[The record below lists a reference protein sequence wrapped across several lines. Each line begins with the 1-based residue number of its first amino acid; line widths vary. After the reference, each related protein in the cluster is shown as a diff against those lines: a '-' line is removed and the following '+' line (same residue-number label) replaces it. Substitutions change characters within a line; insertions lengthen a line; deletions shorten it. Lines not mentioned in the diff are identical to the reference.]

1 MLKKNIKYV
10 DYDGN
15 DRAEDFYFNLT
26 RSELME
32 MHLNKAEVIELQLGT
47 VGGLTKTLE
56 KIVQE
61 KDASRI
67 IEYFKTIILKAYGE
81 KSADGR
87 RFIKSQELRDAFEQT
102 EAYSELFMELASDA
116 KMAAEFINGVLPKE
130 AADAIGVETTDVNS

>member
-15 DRAEDFYFNLT
+15 NRAEDFYFN
-26 RSELME
+26 
-32 MHLNKAEVIELQLGT
+32 LNKAEVIELQLGT

-61 KDASRI
+61 KDTSRI

-130 AADAIGVETTDVNS
+130 AADAIGVEMTDVNS

>member
-15 DRAEDFYFNLT
+15 ERTEDFYFN
-26 RSELME
+26 
-32 MHLNKAEVIELQLGT
+32 LNKAEVIELQLGT

-61 KDASRI
+61 KDTSRI

-102 EAYSELFMELASDA
+102 EAYSELFMELARDA
-116 KMAAEFINGVLPKE
+116 KMAAEFINGVLPDRKS
-130 AADAIGVETTDVNS
+130 VV

>member
-15 DRAEDFYFNLT
+15 DRAEDFYFN
-26 RSELME
+26 
-32 MHLNKAEVIELQLGT
+32 LNKAEVIELQLGT

-61 KDASRI
+61 KDTSRI

-116 KMAAEFINGVLPKE
+116 KMAAKFINGVLPKE

>member
-15 DRAEDFYFNLT
+15 ARAEDFYFN
-26 RSELME
+26 
-32 MHLNKAEVIELQLGT
+32 LNKAEVIELQLGT

-61 KDASRI
+61 KDTSRI

>member
-15 DRAEDFYFNLT
+15 ERTEDFYFN
-26 RSELME
+26 
-32 MHLNKAEVIELQLGT
+32 LNKAEVIELQLGT

-67 IEYFKTIILKAYGE
+67 IEYFKTLILKAYGE

>member
-15 DRAEDFYFNLT
+15 DRAEDFYFN
-26 RSELME
+26 
-32 MHLNKAEVIELQLGT
+32 LNKAEVIELQLGT

-61 KDASRI
+61 KDTSRI

-130 AADAIGVETTDVNS
+130 VADAIGVETTDVNS

>member
-15 DRAEDFYFNLT
+15 DRTEDFYFN
-26 RSELME
+26 
-32 MHLNKAEVIELQLGT
+32 LNKAEVIELQLGT

-61 KDASRI
+61 KDTSRI

>member
-1 MLKKNIKYV
+1 MLKRNIKYV

-15 DRAEDFYFNLT
+15 DRAEDFYFN
-26 RSELME
+26 
-32 MHLNKAEVIELQLGT
+32 LNKAEVIELQLGT

-61 KDASRI
+61 KDTSRI

-130 AADAIGVETTDVNS
+130 AADATGVETTDVNS

>member
-15 DRAEDFYFNLT
+15 ERTEDFYFNL
-26 RSELME
+26 
-32 MHLNKAEVIELQLGT
+32 NKAEVVELQLGT

-67 IEYFKTIILKAYGE
+67 IEYFKTLILKAYGE

-102 EAYSELFMELASDA
+102 EAYSELFMELASNA
-116 KMAAEFINGVLPKE
+116 QMAAEFVNGVLPKE
-130 AADAIGVETTDVNS
+130 AVDAIGVEKPDVNS

>member
-15 DRAEDFYFNLT
+15 DRAEDFYFN
-26 RSELME
+26 
-32 MHLNKAEVIELQLGT
+32 LNKAEVIELQLGT

-61 KDASRI
+61 KDTSRI
-67 IEYFKTIILKAYGE
+67 IEYFKTIILNAYGE

>member
-15 DRAEDFYFNLT
+15 DRAEDFYFN
-26 RSELME
+26 
-32 MHLNKAEVIELQLGT
+32 LNKAEVIELQLGT

-61 KDASRI
+61 KDVSRI

-87 RFIKSQELRDAFEQT
+87 RCATPLNRLKPTLSCSWSLRAMQKWQLSSSTVFC
-102 EAYSELFMELASDA
+102 LKKRPMRLASRQL
-116 KMAAEFINGVLPKE
+116 M
-130 AADAIGVETTDVNS
+130 

>member
-10 DYDGN
+10 DYDGI
-15 DRAEDFYFNLT
+15 DRAEDFYFN
-26 RSELME
+26 
-32 MHLNKAEVIELQLGT
+32 LNKAEVIELQLGT

-61 KDASRI
+61 KDTSRI

>member
-15 DRAEDFYFNLT
+15 DRAEDFYFN
-26 RSELME
+26 
-32 MHLNKAEVIELQLGT
+32 LNKAEVIELQLGT

-61 KDASRI
+61 KDTSRI
-67 IEYFKTIILKAYGE
+67 VEYFKTIILKAYGE

>member
-15 DRAEDFYFNLT
+15 ERTEDFYFN
-26 RSELME
+26 
-32 MHLNKAEVIELQLGT
+32 LNKAEVIELQLGT

-61 KDASRI
+61 KDSSRI
-67 IEYFKTIILKAYGE
+67 IEYFKTLILKAYGE

-102 EAYSELFMELASDA
+102 EAYSELFMELASNA
-116 KMAAEFINGVLPKE
+116 QMAAEFVNGVLPKE
-130 AADAIGVETTDVNS
+130 AVDAIGVEKPDVNS

>member
-15 DRAEDFYFNLT
+15 NRAEDFYFN
-26 RSELME
+26 
-32 MHLNKAEVIELQLGT
+32 LNKAEVIELQLGT

-61 KDASRI
+61 KDTSRI

-130 AADAIGVETTDVNS
+130 AVDVNS

>member
-15 DRAEDFYFNLT
+15 DRAEDFYFN
-26 RSELME
+26 
-32 MHLNKAEVIELQLGT
+32 LNKAEVIELQLGT

-61 KDASRI
+61 KDTSRI

-130 AADAIGVETTDVNS
+130 AADVNS

>member
-15 DRAEDFYFNLT
+15 DRAEDFYFN
-26 RSELME
+26 
-32 MHLNKAEVIELQLGT
+32 LNKAEVIELQLGT

-61 KDASRI
+61 KDTSRI

-102 EAYSELFMELASDA
+102 EAYSELFMEFASDA

>member
-15 DRAEDFYFNLT
+15 ARAEDFYFN
-26 RSELME
+26 
-32 MHLNKAEVIELQLGT
+32 LNKAEVIELQLGT

-67 IEYFKTIILKAYGE
+67 IEYFKTLILKAYGE

-102 EAYSELFMELASDA
+102 EAYSELFIELASDA

-130 AADAIGVETTDVNS
+130 AADVNS

>member
-15 DRAEDFYFNLT
+15 ERAEDFYFN
-26 RSELME
+26 
-32 MHLNKAEVIELQLGT
+32 LNKAEVIELQLGT

-67 IEYFKTIILKAYGE
+67 IEYFKILILKAYGE

-102 EAYSELFMELASDA
+102 EAYSELFIELASDA

-130 AADAIGVETTDVNS
+130 AADVNS

>member
-15 DRAEDFYFNLT
+15 DRAEDFYFN
-26 RSELME
+26 
-32 MHLNKAEVIELQLGT
+32 LNKAEVIELQLGT

-61 KDASRI
+61 KDTSRI

-130 AADAIGVETTDVNS
+130 EADAIGVETTDVNS

>member
-15 DRAEDFYFNLT
+15 ERTEDFYFN
-26 RSELME
+26 
-32 MHLNKAEVIELQLGT
+32 LNKAEVIELQLGT

-61 KDASRI
+61 KDTSRI

-102 EAYSELFMELASDA
+102 EAYSELFVELARDA

>member
-15 DRAEDFYFNLT
+15 DRAEDFYFNL
-26 RSELME
+26 
-32 MHLNKAEVIELQLGT
+32 NKAEIVELELGT
-47 VGGLTKTLE
+47 TGGLTKTLE

-61 KDASRI
+61 KDNKRI
-67 IEYFKTIILKAYGE
+67 VEYFKAIILKAYGE

-102 EAYSELFMELASDA
+102 EAYAELFMELSSNA
-116 KMAAEFINGVLPKE
+116 KAAADFISGIVPKE
-130 AADAIGVETTDVNS
+130 AADAAKQATLTVV